1 MRGQP
6 LARKVRLKDGWR
18 STLEVR
24 LEQNFGNGRELG
36 EVGSTLQWERPSQRE
51 AMIPEASLSLKK
63 EGLNSPEV
71 NPGND

>member
-18 STLEVR
+18 STLEAR
-24 LEQNFGNGRELG
+24 LEQSFGKSRELCEG
-36 EVGSTLQWERPSQRE
+36 GSTLQWKRSFQRE
-51 AMIPEASLSLKK
+51 AMIPEASLLLKK

-71 NPGND
+71 DPRNN